1 MKKLV
6 SHFCCDEDGAITV
19 DWIVITAAIVAL
31 CLALLGTLQTAA
43 VAEAGSWVGN

>member
-1 MKKLV
+1 MEKFFQKFV
-6 SHFCCDEDGAITV
+6 SEEKGAITV

-43 VAEAGSWVGN
+43 VTEAGSWVGN